1 MTEETLIWTIASPF
15 FVSANK
21 YHEEDYKMPW
31 KTPEDRLY
39 TKTDEWVM
47 LDGQSALIGITDYA
61 QDQLSDIVYL
71 ELPTIDESFSKD
83 DIFATV
89 ESVKAAADVNMPVM
103 AKITEVNNDLE
114 DQPELINLEPYE
126 GAWFVKIDVQDVSQV
141 EELMDAST
149 YADYCD
155 SRSS

>member
-1 MTEETLIWTIASPF
+1 M
-15 FVSANK
+15 
-21 YHEEDYKMPW
+21 
-31 KTPEDRLY
+31 Y

-71 ELPTIDESFSKD
+71 ELPTIDESFNKD

-89 ESVKAAADVNMPVM
+89 ESVKAAADVNMPIIG
-103 AKITEVNNDLE
+103 KITEVNNDLE
-114 DQPELINLEPYE
+114 DQPELINLEPFE

-149 YADYCD
+149 YADYCE

>member
-1 MTEETLIWTIASPF
+1 
-15 FVSANK
+15 
-21 YHEEDYKMPW
+21 MPW
-31 KTPEDRLY
+31 KTPEDRMY

>member
-1 MTEETLIWTIASPF
+1 
-15 FVSANK
+15 
-21 YHEEDYKMPW
+21 MPW
-31 KTPEDRLY
+31 KTPEDRMY

-71 ELPTIDESFSKD
+71 ELPTIDESFNKD

-149 YADYCD
+149 YADYCE

>member
-1 MTEETLIWTIASPF
+1 
-15 FVSANK
+15 
-21 YHEEDYKMPW
+21 MPW